1 MSEDDSR
8 HSDPPGPVAL
18 SALDHVNIRTERVD
32 ALAAFYAEILDLVR
46 GPRPPFAFGGAW
58 LYCGDRA
65 VVHLVEV
72 EPGGTG
78 PRAVDPAELRLSHFA
93 FRATGLAAFLARL
106 KKSGIQ
112 HAVGKLPGAPVTQ
125 VNLRDIDG
133 NALHVDFTGEG

>member
-1 MSEDDSR
+1 MSEDDS
-8 HSDPPGPVAL
+8 SQNPISL

-32 ALAAFYAEILDLVR
+32 ALAAFYAEILGLAR

-72 EPGGTG
+72 EPDGA

-93 FRATGLAAFLARL
+93 FRGSGLAAFLERL
-106 KKSGIQ
+106 KRAGIQ
-112 HAVGKLPGAPVTQ
+112 HAVGKLPGAPITQ

-133 NALHVDFTGEG
+133 NALHVDFRDEGG

>member
-1 MSEDDSR
+1 MADDESA
-8 HSDPPGPVAL
+8 VAL

-32 ALAAFYAEILDLVR
+32 ALAGFYAQVLGLRR

-72 EPGGTG
+72 EPGGAG
-78 PRAVDPAELRLSHFA
+78 SQPSAADPMELQLSHFA
-93 FRATGLAAFLARL
+93 FRATGLRAFLARL
-106 KKSGIQ
+106 TQAGIQ
-112 HAVGKLPGAPVTQ
+112 HAVGQLPGAPITQ

-133 NALHVDFTGEG
+133 NALHVDFTGE

>member
-1 MSEDDSR
+1 M
-8 HSDPPGPVAL
+8 L

-32 ALAAFYAEILDLVR
+32 ALAAFYTEILGLTR

-72 EPGGTG
+72 EPGGAVPQ

-93 FRATGLAAFLARL
+93 FRGSGLGAFLARL
-106 KKSGIQ
+106 EQAGIQ
-112 HAVGKLPGAPVTQ
+112 HAVGRLPGAPVTQ
-125 VNLRDIDG
+125 VNLRDLDG
-133 NALHVDFTGEG
+133 NALHVDFTDDAQEA

>member
-8 HSDPPGPVAL
+8 PGPVTL

-32 ALAAFYAEILDLVR
+32 ALAAFYEEVLGLTR
-46 GPRPPFAFGGAW
+46 GARPPFAFGGAW

-72 EPGGTG
+72 EPGSGPK
-78 PRAVDPAELRLSHFA
+78 PRAVDPAELQLSHFA
-93 FRATGLAAFLARL
+93 FRASGLAAFLERL
-106 KKSGIQ
+106 KRAGIQ
-112 HAVGKLPGAPVTQ
+112 HAVGRLPGAPITQ